1 MTKLRVWYTILGTDT
16 YNQSVSTPEEAK
28 LVIDSIANFVNNK
41 VAEGVFPDHCSSAGL
56 EYFDEEEQ
64 DWLEWYDDDGLD
76 LNEHFE

>member
-28 LVIDSIANFVNNK
+28 LVIDSIANFVNSK